1 MATTYEYFDVT
12 GGGSTLSGYAFP
24 EVHKFDA
31 SAFYNW
37 EQDNLPVLDLENRSN
52 VLKQHLGLISLSAA
66 TLTVSAN
73 APKSASSTGVYQTVQ
88 DALKVVPRRLNFP
101 LLIEICSFGDLGDL
115 ELADINCE
123 GNGALQIVC
132 RQYASSVTSKTGMT
146 ASSYTYGPQENQTL
160 PLTFS
165 GASTLGTA
173 IEDASSTKLGVS
185 CSSVDAWDRHARV
198 YFAKLPDSQDET
210 QLLGFAPFP
219 RRNAIDPRLG
229 DINFSSAADTFS
241 VTPYSYLDDKTV
253 YEDVNP
259 KTANGTG
266 NSLLA
271 LRTTLAGNDDLS
283 IAAYG
288 AYFRNIRITNCSRVK
303 LKNICVDS
311 ASGSDYEYPRTLAHY
326 CPRGIDLLNSNV
338 LLENVAISRTSEY
351 GIYADNSV
359 ISSKGGLIV
368 YRVYGRTTSERRT
381 SKGVGVFLI
390 DSTLAFNTSAYAG
403 AGTDLVNISKCEYG
417 LQGINSLVTDGAVST
432 LTNKNAGGA
441 DTRTS
446 RIFLNGNNIGCRLEN
461 SVYNYNGRTES
472 FCNLKGFD
480 AYNSILEFPQFSVED
495 NQGPGFYLSKSTLQ
509 YGKDCNS
516 VVAGTSYSGTV
527 KPSYACDYNGINV
540 YADKGS
546 TVSYPNDCSS
556 VSGLGFWGG
565 SFSGT
570 GHAASQP
577 MASHGSVHGARQPA
591 ILVSEN
597 SNAELAH
604 LSVAVPKT
612 MKGVAGACVRAERN
626 SSITFR
632 GTGKSATCLGGY
644 GSLTPEQLKDN
655 WTNAA
660 VAATEDSNIAF
671 TGPTKIG
678 GLGVGVLAQTN
689 SRMSFG
695 PPTSDYTSW
704 VPDSSKFSLSATA
717 NHSRLDVHSSRAC
730 LVANDKSTID
740 MAAMGGSSLTPS
752 ASVDSNENFNLSALY
767 ASATSGS
774 YVSLYPNGFTEQVD
788 VEKAGGN
795 YFDIFGRTLNAV
807 AEGNEPAITTGGMV
821 VRAVG
826 ASKVNVNKV
835 NFKVG
840 AVLAPQLSGVC
851 YNYHGTGCEFDG
863 TQTSGIGNSITSNIC
878 DLVTDCC
885 DSVTTVTTVITA
897 TSITTNTSI
906 TTITETTP
914 TGPTTTSVT
923 STTSTTST
931 TSVTTSTTLTTSTTV
946 TTSTTATTS
955 STPTG
960 TSTST
965 TTSTSVTSVTSV
977 TSTTSVTTSTTST
990 TTTIQTIQTINQP
1003 SVTFKGWDTRY
1014 LVDENQL
1021 GTGDTI
1027 QSEYNTNGSIE
1038 FSCIGTQ
1045 IHLWNIADTSRI
1057 HASNLLINGV
1067 NPTTTCINN
1076 AFHGPTGRWFNGAAC
1091 DYYGRFGFA
1100 ASAMNL
1106 SAIPNS
1112 VNGFYNL
1119 GVFRIVGSHKG
1130 YLKTYSEVDYDG
1142 YSVFSQMLGGGS
1154 PMDQVNSQGYQTM
1167 FDAAINTL
1175 GAEDTLA
1182 YHVGLE
1188 PGGTPNTEPVF
1199 GRGLAGKPYHP
1210 GKINGVV
1217 THARMTE
1224 GMGMLWD
1231 AGQLHPS
1238 YPIPPLHLGWQGYLR
1253 NWVDESAANV
1263 FANARHGA
1271 SKKVNLLSIY
1281 RSSTDAT
1288 VGGEGRD
1295 QATGNPTFG
1304 LGVRSLNMFDLN
1316 RLV

>member
-1 MATTYEYFDVT
+1 MATTYQYFDVT

-37 EQDNLPVLDLENRSN
+37 EQDNLPILDLENRSN
-52 VLKQHLGLISLSAA
+52 VLKQHLGLISLTGV
-66 TLTVSAN
+66 TLTVSAD

-88 DALKVVPRRLNFP
+88 DALQVVPRRLNFP

-132 RQYASSVTSKTGMT
+132 RQYASAVTAKTGAT
-146 ASSYTYGPQENQTL
+146 LASTTFGPQENQTL
-160 PLTFS
+160 PLSFS
-165 GASTLGTA
+165 GASNLGTA
-173 IEDASSTKLGVS
+173 IEDVSSTKLAIS
-185 CSSVDAWDRHARV
+185 CSSVGAWDRHARV

-219 RRNAIDPRLG
+219 RRNATDPSLG
-229 DINFSSAADTFS
+229 NISFSSAADTFS

-253 YEDVNP
+253 YEDANP

-266 NSLLA
+266 TSLLT
-271 LRTTLAGNDDLS
+271 LRTPLVGADDLS

-288 AYFRNIRITNCSRVK
+288 AYFRNIRIKNCSRIK
-303 LKNICVDS
+303 LENICVDS

-368 YRVYGRTTSERRT
+368 YRIYNRTTSERRT
-381 SKGVGVFLI
+381 SKGVGIFLS
-390 DSTLAFNTSAYAG
+390 DSTLAFNTSAYVG

-432 LTNKNAGGA
+432 IANKNAGGT

-472 FCNLKGFD
+472 FCNIKGFD
-480 AYNSILEFPQFSVED
+480 AYNSILEFPQFSVDD
-495 NQGPGFYLSKSTLQ
+495 NQGPGFYLSKSTLK

-527 KPSYACDYNGINV
+527 KPSYTCDYNGINLYV
-540 YADKGS
+540 DKGS
-546 TVSYPNDCSS
+546 TVSYPTDCSL

-577 MASHGSVHGARQPA
+577 MASHGSVEGARQPS

-604 LSVAVPKT
+604 LSIAVPKT
-612 MKGVAGACVRAERN
+612 IKGVAGACVRAERN

-644 GSLTPEQLKDN
+644 GSLTSEQLKDN

-704 VPDSSKFSLSATA
+704 VPDSSKFSLSAAA

-730 LVANDKSTID
+730 LVANDRSTID
-740 MAAMGGSSLTPS
+740 MAAMGGSALTPS

-774 YVSLYPNGFTEQVD
+774 HVSFYPNGFTEQVS
-788 VEKAGGN
+788 VAHAGGDS
-795 YFDIFGRTLNAV
+795 FDIFGRTEVAV
-807 AEGNEPAITTGGMV
+807 GDGSEATVTTGGMA

-826 ASKVNVNKV
+826 ASKVTVNRV

-840 AVLAPQLSGVC
+840 SVLASQLSGVC
-851 YNYHGTGCEFDG
+851 YNYHGTGCEFNG
-863 TQTSGIGNSITSNIC
+863 SAVSGISTSLTSNIC

-885 DSVTTVTTVITA
+885 TTYTTTTVVTTTTA
-897 TSITTNTSI
+897 A
-906 TTITETTP
+906 
-914 TGPTTTSVT
+914 PTTTT
-923 STTSTTST
+923 GTPTTTTSTT
-931 TSVTTSTTLTTSTTV
+931 TTSTTTTSTT
-946 TTSTTATTS
+946 
-955 STPTG
+955 
-960 TSTST
+960 
-965 TTSTSVTSVTSV
+965 
-977 TSTTSVTTSTTST
+977 TTSTTST
-990 TTTIQTIQTINQP
+990 TTTATTSTTTTATTTTKSTITLEPP
-1003 SVTFKGWDTRY
+1003 SETFDGWDTKY
-1014 LVDENQL
+1014 EVDGNQNRL
-1021 GTGDTI
+1021 STGGKGEDLT
-1027 QSEYNTNGSIE
+1027 SEYNTGGDIE
-1038 FSCIGTQ
+1038 FSCVGSQ
-1045 IHLWNIADTSRI
+1045 IILWNIADTSRL
-1057 HASNLLINGV
+1057 HASNLLINGI
-1067 NPTTTCINN
+1067 NPTTTCVNN
-1076 AFHGPTGRWFNGAAC
+1076 AFHGPTGRWLNGAAC
-1091 DYYGRFGFA
+1091 DYYGKFGLA
-1100 ASAMNL
+1100 ASAMFATIP
-1106 SAIPNS
+1106 STPNS

-1142 YSVFSQMLGGGS
+1142 FNIFSQMLGGGS

-1188 PGGTPNTEPVF
+1188 PGGTPDTEPVF
-1199 GRGLAGKPYHP
+1199 GRGLAGVPNQA

-1224 GMGMLWD
+1224 GVGMLWD

-1271 SKKVNLLSIY
+1271 NKKVNLLSIY